1 MLRSGNKG
9 GRNVSLDLCP
19 KITAGCFQF
28 GVYKGRS
35 LWLPLMT
42 SFTGFFSVPRRMSYL
57 KWNQNC
63 SLPYRFLFIIRK
75 WHYQFWDADSVVQ
88 WTINECINR
97 LLVVLLQ
104 RLGAENLI
112 PGLSF
117 RPYALLSLLV
127 AHPVTPPCWFFSEN
141 SRRWRW
147 CSDGF
152 EISEGCRRCSFSRN
166 VHSLTCD
173 SRLNKIC
180 SYFYWYTRNWT
191 VSVKICGHI

>member
-1 MLRSGNKG
+1 MLRCGNKA

-19 KITAGCFQF
+19 KITASNSGCTRVKSVTALKWHHSQ
-28 GVYKGRS
+28 V
-35 LWLPLMT
+35 
-42 SFTGFFSVPRRMSYL
+42 FFSVPRRISYL
-57 KWNQNC
+57 KRNQKC

-75 WHYQFWDADSVVQ
+75 WHYLFWDADSVVQ
-88 WTINECINR
+88 WTINECING

-112 PGLSF
+112 PRISF
-117 RPYALLSLLV
+117 WPCALLSLLV
-127 AHPVTPPCWFFSEN
+127 VHPVTPPCWSFSEN

-173 SRLNKIC
+173 SGLNKIC
-180 SYFYWYTRNWT
+180 SYFYWYTRNWA